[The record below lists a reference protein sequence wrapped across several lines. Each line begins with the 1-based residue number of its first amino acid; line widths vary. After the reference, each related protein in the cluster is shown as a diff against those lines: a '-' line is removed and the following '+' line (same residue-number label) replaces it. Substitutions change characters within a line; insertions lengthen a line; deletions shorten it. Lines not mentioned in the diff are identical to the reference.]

1 MHEDGG
7 DLLKHILLQFV
18 DLLQEKEEIYKRIE
32 RLNKRL
38 ERINAEGNV
47 RDAVKGGNGGM
58 QTFHIEGFPVA
69 DEDEA
74 KYLLNKNIRL
84 LKQREHDIS
93 EKIIEVE
100 EYLNTI
106 NDSRM
111 RRMITKRYIEGKNWK
126 VVAYEMGK
134 HYTVDSCKKQ
144 MERFLEKIK
153 VCHECHPKM

>member
-1 MHEDGG
+1 M
-7 DLLKHILLQFV
+7 KHILLQFV